1 MKKLFALIT
10 AALLML
16 TMTAC
21 HNTED
26 AEAEESEIEY
36 ASLTNRPGEYL
47 ADYVDTL
54 TIGSHTFPFTAS
66 QSEAAEIFGEDMKET
81 VIDKQAYSE
90 TYGEYIFDS
99 DIVDDGYYW
108 GFLMFWGDSEDPDG
122 TVLYSF
128 FSDVTFDGDDGIRET
143 SYIDENGEYIHEE
156 YLFEE
161 GKVTVK
167 VNGFT
172 TGIST
177 RKEIQEHF
185 GEGEYWDVEV
195 RRGENYVFEDYA
207 IVFYYDENDIFYRC
221 FITYVKERNVG

>member
-1 MKKLFALIT
+1 MRKLFVLMT

-16 TMTAC
+16 TAC
-21 HNTED
+21 QGTED
-26 AEAEESEIEY
+26 AEAEESEIEDV
-36 ASLTNRPGEYL
+36 SLTNRPGEYL

-54 TIGSHTFPFTAS
+54 TVGSHTFPFTAS
-66 QSEAAEIFGEDMKET
+66 QSEAAEIFGEDMKDT

-90 TYGEYIFDS
+90 TYEEYTFGS

-108 GFLMFWGDSEDPDG
+108 GYLMFRGESGDPDEASLD
-122 TVLYSF
+122 VF
-128 FSDVTFDGDDGIRET
+128 FSDVTFDGDDGIREI

-161 GKVTVK
+161 GKVTEK

-185 GEGEYWDVEV
+185 GEGEYWDVEI

-221 FITYVKERNVG
+221 FIMYVKERNVV